1 MKMTKKLAQAI
12 IEHSKNNTAYFDNS
26 MTREEMFD
34 MLRYRMRFGQAETE
48 VIIAALVIAGAKF
61 KD

>member
-1 MKMTKKLAQAI
+1 MKMTKSMAKFI
-12 IEHSKNNTAYFDNS
+12 IEQHKDNTAYFDKS
-26 MTREEMFD
+26 MSREEMRE
-34 MLRYRMRFGQAETE
+34 MLRWRMRFGQAETE